1 VQHFNVG
8 DMVRVVGYKHLSN
21 SHLNGHEGRIVEVM
35 TDVEGAR
42 RLGMLNSCEVYGF
55 SVYAVEGVTGPALGS
70 EPVGAVP
77 GFALGHYAENLKRI
91 YPPADGSFKQI
102 VKGLTNDLCV

>member
-8 DMVRVVGYKHLSN
+8 DMVRVVGYKYPSN
-21 SHLNGHEGRIVEVM
+21 SHLNGREGRIVEIV
-35 TDVEGAR
+35 TDVEEAR
-42 RLGMLNSCEVYGF
+42 RLGMLNTCEVYGF
-55 SVYAVEGVTGPALGS
+55 SVYVVDGAGGPSIGPNAAG
-70 EPVGAVP
+70 GY
-77 GFALGHYAENLKRI
+77 ALGHYAENLRRI